1 MNASASNTHPAA
13 AGKILLCALAA
24 CGVISSAPAFAA
36 DTLKGQVLGA
46 GAPIANSTV
55 TLFAA
60 SAGAP
65 RQLAQARTGADG
77 RFILNPRSAPARD
90 ATLYLVA
97 RGGQRT
103 AGKGSGSNP
112 AIALM
117 TVLGSTPPAE
127 VTINEMTTVA
137 SVWTHNQF
145 IDSTGIRGHTLGLKI
160 AAGNAPSFVDLAT
173 GGWGTV
179 IQDPLNSSQSPT
191 MANFASLADVL
202 AACITRLTPDAC
214 DKLFAAT
221 TPPIG
226 RIPADTLTA
235 AQSIA
240 QYPRYQPG
248 RLFALIAD
256 FYPVPQGKI
265 FRMVPYMPYLNFAPS
280 AWVLPL
286 KYTGGSYIAGGKAMF
301 GSEGNMWVGNNFIVG
316 EQAQDSSWNGNATKF
331 DGNGKPLSPHSMGFG
346 WVPGGGI
353 GGPDGGSVTLLRP
366 DGT

>member
-1 MNASASNTHPAA
+1 
-13 AGKILLCALAA
+13 
-24 CGVISSAPAFAA
+24 
-36 DTLKGQVLGA
+36 
-46 GAPIANSTV
+46 
-55 TLFAA
+55 
-60 SAGAP
+60 
-65 RQLAQARTGADG
+65 
-77 RFILNPRSAPARD
+77 
-90 ATLYLVA
+90 
-97 RGGQRT
+97 
-103 AGKGSGSNP
+103 
-112 AIALM
+112 
-117 TVLGSTPPAE
+117 
-127 VTINEMTTVA
+127 MTTVA